1 MTNKY
6 FILLF
11 LISGFFM
18 HSCVSKKKFV
28 EMQQGRL
35 QAEEQVRNLTQETTS
50 QAARIESLIADFEE
64 MKNEL
69 LENNALKDQYI
80 DSLNS
85 EIFSLNELLAQQ
97 KESLQA
103 TSFTFG
109 FEQQRMKQVMEEK
122 DSKIRSLQ
130 SQIESLEEEVSQQ
143 AGVIDD
149 KNFQISQLNDQ
160 VDNLLG
166 QVSRAKTQAEN
177 LEMQLGTQI
186 KNLKSQVN
194 ELQATMQEKDAT
206 ITKLQNNVKLLK
218 NELGGNQ

>member
-1 MTNKY
+1 
-6 FILLF
+6 
-11 LISGFFM
+11 M

-35 QAEEQVRNLTQETTS
+35 QAEEQVRNLTQETTN

-149 KNFQISQLNDQ
+149 KNFQISQLTDQ

-177 LEMQLGTQI
+177 LEIQLGTQI

-206 ITKLQNNVKLLK
+206 IIKLQNNVKLLK

>member
-11 LISGFFM
+11 LISGFFL

-28 EMQQGRL
+28 EMEQGRL
-35 QAEEQVRNLTQETTS
+35 QAEDQVRRLTQENNNR
-50 QAARIESLIADFEE
+50 AARIEALIADFEE

-85 EIFSLNELLAQQ
+85 EILSLNNLLSQQ
-97 KESLQA
+97 KESLQE

-109 FEQQRMKQVMEEK
+109 FEQQRMKQIMEEK
-122 DSKIRSLQ
+122 DARINSLQ
-130 SQIESLEEEVSQQ
+130 SQVESLEEEVSQKTS
-143 AGVIDD
+143 VIDE

-160 VDNLLG
+160 VDNLLS
-166 QVSRAKTQAEN
+166 QVSSAKSQAEK
-177 LEMQLGTQI
+177 LEQELGKQI
-186 KNLKSQVN
+186 QDLKSQVN
-194 ELQATMQEKDAT
+194 ELQTTMKEKDAT

-218 NELGGNQ
+218 SEMGGNQ

>member
-11 LISGFFM
+11 LISGLFLQ
-18 HSCVSKKKFV
+18 SCVSKKKFV
-28 EMQQGRL
+28 EMQEGRL
-35 QAEEQVRNLTQETTS
+35 QAEEQVRKLTQETNN
-50 QAARIESLIADFEE
+50 QATRIESLIADFEE

-85 EIFSLNELLAQQ
+85 EIFSLNELLVQQ
-97 KESLQA
+97 KESLQE

-130 SQIESLEEEVSQQ
+130 SKVESLEEEVTQQ
-143 AGVIDD
+143 ASVIDD

-177 LEMQLGTQI
+177 LEVQLGTQI
-186 KNLKSQVN
+186 KNLRAQVN
-194 ELQATMQEKDAT
+194 ELQATMKEKDAT